1 MSNYE
6 EIKGALRLRM
16 YNANKE
22 LDDAVIKRDA
32 AAYGFDGLVVVPVM
46 ELETIGEGMAISK
59 IVGDMLREWAVDE
72 DTVFEDAL
80 ANMENDYIIC
90 NLNDMMMKIMGLGEA
105 PEPTSEIPEELG
117 EPPVIL
123 VSNRNMM
130 CGAAAIIPATAKLI
144 KRFPLGY
151 TVVPS
156 SIHEVLVIP
165 NGQMSD
171 EELNGMVRDVN
182 ANVLAEADYLS
193 DDVYVFEA

>member
-1 MSNYE
+1 MRNYE

-32 AAYGFDGLVVVPVM
+32 AAYGFDGLVVVPV
-46 ELETIGEGMAISK
+46 ELETTYEGMVVNK
-59 IVGDMLREWAVDE
+59 IVGDTLREWNVDE

-90 NLNDMMMKIMGLGEA
+90 NLNDMIFSIMGFGEA

-117 EPPVIL
+117 EPPIL
-123 VSNRNMM
+123 MVSNRNMM

-144 KRFPLGY
+144 ERFPLGY
-151 TVVPS
+151 TVLPS
-156 SIHEVLVIP
+156 SIHEVLVVP

-182 ANVLAEADYLS
+182 ANVVAADDYLS

>member
-32 AAYGFDGLVVVPVM
+32 AAYGFDGLVVVPV
-46 ELETIGEGMAISK
+46 ELETTYEGMVINK
-59 IVGDMLREWAVDE
+59 IVGDMLREWNVDE
-72 DTVFEDAL
+72 DIVFKDAV
-80 ANMENDYIIC
+80 ANMENDYVIC
-90 NLNDMMMKIMGLGEA
+90 NLSDMMMKIMGFGEA
-105 PEPTSEIPEELG
+105 PEPTSEIPDELG
-117 EPPVIL
+117 EPPIL
-123 VSNRNMM
+123 VVSNRNMV

-144 KRFPLGY
+144 ERFPLGY
-151 TVVPS
+151 TVLPS

-171 EELNGMVRDVN
+171 EELNGIVRDVN

>member
-6 EIKGALRLRM
+6 EIKGVLRLRM

-22 LDDAVIKRDA
+22 LDDVVIKRDA
-32 AAYGFDGLVVVPVM
+32 AAYGFDGLVVVPVV
-46 ELETIGEGMAISK
+46 ELGIIDGRMGINK
-59 IVGDMLREWAVDE
+59 IAGDMLREWNVDE

-117 EPPVIL
+117 EPPIL
-123 VSNRNMM
+123 MVSNRNMM

-144 KRFPLGY
+144 ERFPLGY
-151 TVVPS
+151 TVLPS
-156 SIHEVLVIP
+156 SIHEVLVVP
-165 NGQMSD
+165 NGQLAD

-182 ANVLAEADYLS
+182 ANVVAAEDYLS

>member
-32 AAYGFDGLVVVPVM
+32 AAYGFDGLVVVPV
-46 ELETIGEGMAISK
+46 ELETIDEVMTINN
-59 IVGDMLREWAVDE
+59 IVGDMLREWNVDE

-80 ANMENDYIIC
+80 ANMENDCIIC

-105 PEPTSEIPEELG
+105 PEPTSEIPEELE
-117 EPPVIL
+117 EPTIL
-123 VSNRNMM
+123 MVSNRNMV

-144 KRFPLGY
+144 ERFPLGY
-151 TVVPS
+151 TVLPS
-156 SIHEVLVIP
+156 SIHEVLVVP
-165 NGQMSD
+165 NGQLPD

-182 ANVLAEADYLS
+182 ANVLATEDYLS